1 MAWQPHAAT
10 EAMTW
15 LRFMVRGTLVL
26 SSLILGMLLVWFT
39 ARFSWHFVEFLERTI
54 FSGPW

>member
-1 MAWQPHAAT
+1 MAWQPHPAT
-10 EAMTW
+10 EVMTW
-15 LRFMVRGTLVL
+15 LRLTVRSTLVL
-26 SSLILGMLLVWFT
+26 SALILGMVLVWIT